1 MGDVHLE
8 GLFYLCFVQHRIG
21 RAGRLGREF
30 RRVAGDDAAFVMSRG
45 RGDLRREVVPRAH
58 ALVGEVVHALIA
70 RIAPRFDDREER
82 QRQVP
87 GVGRRAD
94 LVEDHLQPLP
104 LRAQAQHRLQ
114 EVLPVLRIEP
124 RRAEDQIPAARG
136 HDGAFTRKFRTA
148 VRPQRRRRYIL
159 CIGRMGCAVED
170 VVRRDVEQCRTRF
183 FGRSR
188 EIARS
193 LVVQQVGPRLGL
205 LGLLHVGIGRT
216 VHDNV
221 DPVFPDCTQNRP
233 GIGDVQLRDVRT
245 DIVVGRDTAQTL
257 QGAAKLSVRSRDQDI
272 KHSNPYY
279 SRTTP
284 RPPTAAGGG
293 CPSARA
299 RHLQAAG
306 ASRCPAW
313 GRPTR

>member
-8 GLFYLCFVQHRIG
+8 GLFEFGLVQHRVG
-21 RAGRLGREF
+21 RAGGLRGVF
-30 RRVAGDDAAFVMSRG
+30 RRVAGDDAARAVTRG
-45 RGDLRREVVPRAH
+45 RGDLHREVVPRAH

-70 RIAPRFDDREER
+70 RIAPRLDDREDR

-94 LVEDHLQPLP
+94 LVEDHLQRIP
-104 LRAQAQHRLQ
+104 LRSQAQHRLQ

-136 HDGAFTRKFRTA
+136 HDGAFARKFRAA
-148 VRPQRRRRYIL
+148 VRPQRRRRHIL
-159 CIGRMGCAVED
+159 RIGRMGRTVED
-170 VVRRDVEQCRTRF
+170 VVRRDMEQCRTRLL
-183 FGRSR
+183 GCSC

-193 LVVQQVGPRLGL
+193 LVVQQVGPRLVL

-221 DPVFPDCTQNRP
+221 DPLFPDRTQDRP

-257 QGAAKLSVRSRDQDI
+257 QGAAELSVRSRDQDI

-284 RPPTAAGGG
+284 RPPPAAGGG
-293 CPSARA
+293 CPWARA
-299 RHLQAAG
+299 RHLRAAG
-306 ASRCPAW
+306 ASRCPAM